1 MNSNELQPF
10 IDAAKDRGAGD
21 EFLANLL
28 TRRGWPAGDV
38 YAALG
43 EWWERSTGVAVPAR
57 RSAAEN
63 ARDAFLY
70 LLAFSTLATWASALG
85 SLWFRLIEYWLPD
98 AVTAPYVYNFRST
111 VTWQM
116 ACILVALPVYL
127 FVMRI
132 ILRETRANPER
143 IESGVRKWLTYIALL
158 LTATGLVCDLVT
170 FVDFLLRGEITVRFV
185 LKCAVVLA
193 ICGSIFWYYLGF
205 LRGRTPGALFA
216 GLAVAGAAAGFLFG
230 MSVAGTPGVQR
241 HIEADFRRMQDLR
254 ALAGAINGL
263 TPLPR
268 SLAEAAAS
276 RPALRVTDPE
286 TRRPYEYTL
295 KSEKTFE
302 VCATFAAPDDLRAR
316 QYGSEFWS
324 HPKGRACFAFETGR
338 PVPW

>member
-1 MNSNELQPF
+1 MTSNELQPF
-10 IDAAKDRGAGD
+10 IDAAKERGAAD
-21 EFLANLL
+21 EFLATLL

-43 EWWERSTGVAVPAR
+43 EWWERRTGVGVPAR

-85 SLWFRLIEYWLPD
+85 SLWFQLIEYWVPD
-98 AVTAPYVYNFRST
+98 AVTSPHVYNFRST
-111 VTWQM
+111 VTLQM

-158 LTATGLVCDLVT
+158 LAATGVVCDLVT
-170 FVDFLLRGEITVRFV
+170 FVDFFLRGEITVRFV

-205 LRGRTPGALFA
+205 LRGRSANRLFA
-216 GLAVAGAAAGFLFG
+216 GLAAAGAAAALLFG
-230 MSVAGTPGVQR
+230 MSLAGTPGVQR
-241 HIEADFRRMQDLR
+241 HIEADFRRVQDLR
-254 ALAGAINGL
+254 SIAGAINGM
-263 TPLPR
+263 TPPPR
-268 SLAEAAAS
+268 FLAEAAAT
-276 RPALRVTDPE
+276 RPALRIKDPE
-286 TRRPYEYTL
+286 TGRAYEYTL
-295 KSEKTFE
+295 KDGKTFE
-302 VCATFAAPDDLRAR
+302 LCATFAAPDDLRAR

-324 HPKGRACFAFETGR
+324 HPKGRACFAFEAGR